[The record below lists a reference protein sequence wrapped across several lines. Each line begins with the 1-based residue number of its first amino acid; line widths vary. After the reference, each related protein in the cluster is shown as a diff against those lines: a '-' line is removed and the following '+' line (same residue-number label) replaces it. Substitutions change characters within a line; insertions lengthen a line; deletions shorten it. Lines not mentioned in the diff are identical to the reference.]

1 MDKFPWRH
9 KNPKLTEE
17 DMDKLNIP
25 LSVKEVEKLI
35 VKKLFHKENYSPRWL
50 YWEIQASLGAW
61 LKQEVRAKAEL

>member
-1 MDKFPWRH
+1 
-9 KNPKLTEE
+9 
-17 DMDKLNIP
+17 MDKLNIP

>member
-1 MDKFPWRH
+1 MDKFAWRH

-25 LSVKEVEKLI
+25 LSVKEVEII
-35 VKKLFHKENYSPRWL
+35 VKKLSHKENCSPRWL

-61 LKQEVRAKAEL
+61 LKQEARAEAEL

>member
-1 MDKFPWRH
+1 
-9 KNPKLTEE
+9 
-17 DMDKLNIP
+17 MDKLNIP
-25 LSVKEVEKLI
+25 LSVKEVEKLLVEKLI

>member
-17 DMDKLNIP
+17 DMDKLNIT

-35 VKKLFHKENYSPRWL
+35 VKKLFHNENYSPRWL